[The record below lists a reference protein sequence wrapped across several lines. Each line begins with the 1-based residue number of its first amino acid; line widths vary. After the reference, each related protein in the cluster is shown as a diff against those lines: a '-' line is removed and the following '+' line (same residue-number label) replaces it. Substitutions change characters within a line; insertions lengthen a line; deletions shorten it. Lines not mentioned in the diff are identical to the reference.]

1 MTTIDGSPSPLARRS
16 GDRPVGRHS
25 RAKGVVVTE
34 VSARLGPGRVGTIE
48 ALTKGINNSNYLVN
62 LGDERAE
69 ERLPGPD
76 TELLGLDRGNEVE
89 VDRLA
94 AAIGVGPEIVLVDDA
109 TD

>member
-1 MTTIDGSPSPLARRS
+1 MTTIDGSPSPPERRS

-62 LGDERAE
+62 HGDERAE

-76 TELLGLDRGNEVE
+76 TELLGIDRGNE